1 MSKNPVSKILIV
13 DDNDDIREMLALLLE
28 MQGYKVVVAAD
39 GEQAVVVAER
49 ERPELILM
57 DIMMPH
63 LNGLEAARRIRQ
75 NPELAQVPIIGISA
89 FSDQPTKSEADP
101 EAFGWSAWLRK
112 PIDMDELEQ
121 LLTVITC
128 HT

>member
-1 MSKNPVSKILIV
+1 MSKNSVSKILIV

-89 FSDQPTKSEADP
+89 FSDQPTQSEADP